1 MGDTTKSDPV
11 AVLARFTGRVQG
23 VGFRY
28 TAAEIARGLPVTGY
42 VRNERDGSVELL
54 AEGPAEAVDILLET
68 IRESRL
74 GSLIRHLHTESQP
87 PSDRYSSFS
96 ISNF

>member
-1 MGDTTKSDPV
+1 MCGPINSKAV

-28 TAAEIARGLPVTGY
+28 TAVEIAQRLPVTGY
-42 VRNERDGSVELL
+42 VRNEGDGSVELL
-54 AEGPAEAVDILLET
+54 AEGPAEAVDRLLVG

-74 GSLIRHLHTESQP
+74 GPLIRNLHTEPYP
-87 PSDRYSSFS
+87 PTGRYASFS
-96 ISNF
+96 VSSS

>member
-1 MGDTTKSDPV
+1 MAV

-28 TAAEIARGLPVTGY
+28 TAVEIADGLSVAGY
-42 VRNERDGSVELL
+42 VKNEPDGSVELL
-54 AEGPAEAVDILLET
+54 AEGPAEAVDQLLEG

-74 GSLIRHLHTESQP
+74 GPLIRHLHTEPLSP
-87 PSDRYSSFS
+87 TGRYSSFS